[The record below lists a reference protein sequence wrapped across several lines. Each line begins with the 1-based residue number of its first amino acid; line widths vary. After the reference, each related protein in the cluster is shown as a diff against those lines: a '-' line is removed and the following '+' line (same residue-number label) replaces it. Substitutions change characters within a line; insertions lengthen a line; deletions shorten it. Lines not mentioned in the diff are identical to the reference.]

1 MMMYRK
7 KTEGT
12 IVRGRRIGET
22 NMYQYILF
30 DLDGTLTDPKQG
42 ITASVQYALHRMG
55 IEEPDLDKLEPFIG
69 PPLLDSFHEFYG
81 FDEEQGQQAVVY
93 YRERFSVTG
102 LFENEVY
109 PGMEQLLAKLR
120 AAGKKLAVASSKPG
134 VFVDRILE
142 HFGLDTYFDVV
153 VGSELD
159 GTRAKKEEV
168 VEEALRLLLPE
179 ELFQGIMEVKG
190 EKSPEKYDTV
200 VMVGDRRFDVE
211 GAKAFHIASVGV
223 NYGYAAPGEL
233 STAGADVVVETVE
246 ELGEVLK

>member
-1 MMMYRK
+1 MY
-7 KTEGT
+7 E
-12 IVRGRRIGET
+12 
-22 NMYQYILF
+22 YILF
-30 DLDGTLTDPKQG
+30 DLDGTLTDPKPG
-42 ITASVQYALHRMG
+42 ITACVQYALHKMG

-81 FDEEQGQQAVVY
+81 FDEEQGQQAIAY
-93 YRERFSVTG
+93 YRERFGVTG

-109 PGMEQLLAKLR
+109 PGIGQLLEALK

-134 VFVDRILE
+134 VFVKRILE
-142 HFGLDTYFDVV
+142 YFGLCTYFDVV

-168 VEEALRLLLPE
+168 VEEALYRLLPE
-179 ELFQGIMEVKG
+179 ELFQDIMRRKGIE
-190 EKSPEKYDTV
+190 PERKYDTV

-211 GAKAFHIASVGV
+211 GAKEFHIASVGV

-233 STAGADVVVETVE
+233 SSAGADVIVETVA
-246 ELGEVLK
+246 ELREVLK